1 MEQERL
7 MDYTDSGFK
16 AGFAHGT
23 VDYDDIIDED
33 EIKTLSYDSADV
45 FDTEDDNDA

>member
-1 MEQERL
+1 MN
-7 MDYTDSGFK
+7 
-16 AGFAHGT
+16 
-23 VDYDDIIDED
+23 VDDMTDED